1 MLHCNMNI
9 SPSLQLDLEDLL
21 ADLQHARRSGD
32 LGRMALLCYC
42 EVRRWARK
50 AGQTELAELSAAMI
64 TGSPHGSREAFLAD
78 MDRLVRKLE
87 ALQYAMQQAERKSA
101 EPTPAQRQTRQGAA
115 N

>member
-1 MLHCNMNI
+1 MLHCNMN
-9 SPSLQLDLEDLL
+9 SSHSLQLDLEDLL

-50 AGQTELAELSAAMI
+50 AGQTDLAELSAAMI

-78 MDRLVRKLE
+78 MDGLVRRLE
-87 ALQYAMQQAERKSA
+87 ALQQQWQGSAPDGRAE
-101 EPTPAQRQTRQGAA
+101 AA
-115 N
+115 GQATGQHTAG

>member
-1 MLHCNMNI
+1 MNI
-9 SPSLQLDLEDLL
+9 STSLQLDLEDLL

-64 TGSPHGSREAFLAD
+64 TSSPHGSREAFLED
-78 MDRLVRKLE
+78 MAGLVHRLQ
-87 ALQYAMQQAERKSA
+87 ALQHEWQESA
-101 EPTPAQRQTRQGAA
+101 RDGRARPADHAQGLRSPS
-115 N
+115 